1 MSLSIMNGDRDRC
14 RQRMSFN
21 MRTTTTGTAMPEDDD
36 DDDEEREGRAS
47 IQQMNRDGGIARS
60 SADVPLQN
68 DDAASAPFLIE
79 TAGGGEPLTRTT
91 AFWWTPFAQGFPPE
105 NVILLNL
112 VAVIWGTQHPV
123 IKMVVDDCDAST
135 FSLVRFGLGAVI
147 ATPVWLASKEETTP
161 QTLRWGLEMGMWM
174 FLGYAFQ
181 AVGLATTTAQRSG
194 FFLYLNVKLVPFFA
208 FVLLGRQ
215 ISIPTWI
222 SALVAFTGTALLAY
236 DGSGIYL
243 NTGDLWSI
251 AAAAASAMFIL
262 RLEPASKA
270 VPNAA
275 ALNASCLWV
284 VAAASGVWS
293 VEASTGTSSIADNA
307 WIILTTHP
315 WEIMYLSGVTTALAN
330 YIQTKAQRNVTPE
343 RASVIY
349 AMDPV
354 YGAVASNMLLGE
366 TLSGLGMVGAACITL
381 AAATNVFLDLGPSKD
396 VEEEVRTESEWI
408 ELNRTDV
415 NATLPFLDA

>member
-1 MSLSIMNGDRDRC
+1 MLMRRTMMQQLPIVLFILFVYPRSSNAFAYHHRRMGVNVNVDRC

-21 MRTTTTGTAMPEDDD
+21 MRTTTTTTTGSYMPEG
-36 DDDEEREGRAS
+36 DDDEETGGRDS
-47 IQQMNRDGGIARS
+47 VDVTLQQED
-60 SADVPLQN
+60 SALGRIDSTSEPTHT
-68 DDAASAPFLIE
+68 S
-79 TAGGGEPLTRTT
+79 TA
-91 AFWWTPFAQGFPPE
+91 AFWWTTFTQGFPPE

-112 VAVIWGTQHPV
+112 VAVLWGTQHPV
-123 IKMVVDDCDAST
+123 IKMVVENCDASI
-135 FSLVRFGLGAVI
+135 FSLVRFGLGALI
-147 ATPVWLASKEETTP
+147 ATPAWLASSKEEDNNP

-208 FVLLGRQ
+208 FCLLGRQ

-284 VAAASGVWS
+284 VAAAACAWC
-293 VEASTGTSSIADNA
+293 VEASTTGTSSSIKDN
-307 WIILTTHP
+307 IGILLTTHP
-315 WEIMYLSGVTTALAN
+315 WEVMYLSGVTTALAN

-343 RASVIY
+343 RASVIF

-354 YGAVASNMLLGE
+354 YGAVASNLLLGE
-366 TLSGLGMVGAACITL
+366 TLGGLGMVGAGCITL

-396 VEEEVRTESEWI
+396 GEEEGE
-408 ELNRTDV
+408 
-415 NATLPFLDA
+415 